1 MAIMWTADAA
11 MPSSPS
17 FREIRAFRGSFLF
30 IGIDRSTASR
40 LLRGE
45 RGLSANHIRNTA
57 KALHIAPE
65 LLI

>member
-1 MAIMWTADAA
+1 MAITWTEFAA
-11 MPSSPS
+11 LPSSPS

-45 RGLSANHIRNTA
+45 RALNAKHIRNTA

>member
-1 MAIMWTADAA
+1 MR
-11 MPSSPS
+11 PFPNSHP
-17 FREIRAFRGSFLF
+17 FRAIRAFRGAILF
-30 IGIDRSTASR
+30 IRIRHNSTASR

-45 RGLSANHIRNTA
+45 RALNANHIRNIA